1 MRITIVGTAYPLRG
15 GIAHYN
21 ALLYTELSKKHDV
34 DIVSFRRQYPSLLF
48 PGSTQMESGGEMFR
62 VPSRA
67 LVDSINPFNWVS
79 VGRSIRDAAPGLII
93 FKYWLPFFGPCF
105 GTIARIAK
113 RGTRTK
119 VALICDNV
127 IPHEKRIGDA
137 AFTRYT
143 FRAADY
149 FIVQSDAVERDLL
162 KFWPK
167 AAYRK
172 VPHPIYSMF
181 GTSVEKHQARA
192 ALGITT
198 DRVLLFFGYIRRY
211 KGLGVMI
218 EAIAKTDP
226 SLDVHLMVVG
236 EFYDDEERY
245 RKQVAE
251 LKLEGR
257 VRFNADY
264 LPNDQVALHFSAADA
279 VVLPYSS
286 ATQSGIA
293 QIAYNFDK
301 PVIATAVGG
310 LQEVVLD
317 NITGF
322 IVPPRDAK
330 ALAKAIERF
339 YCEGREAEFSARV
352 RQEKQKYSWENL
364 ARALEDLAG
373 AQ

>member
-21 ALLYTELSKKHDV
+21 ALLYRELSKKHDV
-34 DIVSFRRQYPSLLF
+34 DIVTFRRQYPSLLF

-127 IPHEKRIGDA
+127 IPHEKRVGDA
-137 AFTRYT
+137 AFTRYA

-181 GTSVEKHQARA
+181 GTAVDKHQARA
-192 ALGITT
+192 ALGITAQ
-198 DRVLLFFGYIRRY
+198 RVLLFFGYIRRY

-236 EFYDDEERY
+236 EFYDNEERF

-264 LPNDQVALHFSAADA
+264 VPNDQVALHFSAADA

-339 YCEGREAEFSARV
+339 YCEEREAEFSARV

>member
-21 ALLYTELSKKHDV
+21 ALLYRELSKKHDV
-34 DIVSFRRQYPSLLF
+34 DIVTFRRQYPSLLF

-127 IPHEKRIGDA
+127 IPHEKRVGDA
-137 AFTRYT
+137 AFTRYA

-181 GTSVEKHQARA
+181 GTAVDKHQARA
-192 ALGITT
+192 ALGITAQ
-198 DRVLLFFGYIRRY
+198 RVLLFFGYIRRY

-236 EFYDDEERY
+236 EFYDNEERY

-264 LPNDQVALHFSAADA
+264 VPNDQVALHFSAADA

-339 YCEGREAEFSARV
+339 YCEEREAEFSARV